1 MFTGRYRVGP
11 AEAPIR
17 IVMFTDYQ
25 CRDCYDIEKQ
35 LQKLYN
41 TRSDISI
48 SIKHFPFNSDCNPKI
63 TKTQHPNACW
73 AARAA
78 ETAGMLWGPEGF
90 WQMHVWLFDRRGVF
104 ESTRELEDGIREMGY
119 DPAGFVSVMSSDE
132 TLAVVRADA
141 EQAKKLGL
149 HFTPMILINGVELKG
164 WTAPNALIRTV
175 EQVAATNPPARSA
188 AFDRPPLAFEK
199 YVADWREQSQLSLP
213 ADKQAWVLGPEQAAV
228 EIVMWGDYQESGTTE
243 ADALI
248 RALMAGRSDV
258 QYRYRQY
265 PFNSDCNPNI
275 KTQRHPQA
283 CRAALAAEAA
293 GRLAGN
299 DGYWKMHVWL
309 MENRQRFSD
318 EALRTAATELGFD
331 ANALF
336 AAMEQDDL
344 QANILDDIRA
354 GKRLPRLR
362 HGMPPGLYGVPTIF
376 VNNRYV
382 PRWRLGDQPVLPD
395 ILVEAA
401 KQ

>member
-1 MFTGRYRVGP
+1 
-11 AEAPIR
+11 
-17 IVMFTDYQ
+17 
-25 CRDCYDIEKQ
+25 
-35 LQKLYN
+35 
-41 TRSDISI
+41 
-48 SIKHFPFNSDCNPKI
+48 
-63 TKTQHPNACW
+63 
-73 AARAA
+73 
-78 ETAGMLWGPEGF
+78 
-90 WQMHVWLFDRRGVF
+90 
-104 ESTRELEDGIREMGY
+104 
-119 DPAGFVSVMSSDE
+119 
-132 TLAVVRADA
+132 
-141 EQAKKLGL
+141 
-149 HFTPMILINGVELKG
+149 MILINGVELKG

-175 EQVAATNPPARSA
+175 EEVAATDPPARSA

-199 YVADWREQSQLSLP
+199 YVADWREQPQLSLP
-213 ADKQAWVLGPEQAAV
+213 PDKQAWVLGPEDAGV

-243 ADALI
+243 ADAII
-248 RALMAGRSDV
+248 RALVAGRSDV

-275 KTQRHPQA
+275 ETRRHPQA

-293 GRLAGN
+293 GHLAGN
-299 DGYWKMHVWL
+299 DGYWEMHVWL

-318 EALRTAATELGFD
+318 GALRTAATELGFD

-362 HGMPPGLYGVPTIF
+362 HGMPRGIYGVPTIF
-376 VNNRYV
+376 VNSRYV
-382 PRWRLGDQPVLPD
+382 PRWQLADKPVLRD